1 MDNSKATRMGTAPV
15 LPLILKMS
23 LPAILSML
31 AQSLYNIVDS
41 IFISW
46 DSEAGLTAV
55 SLAFPIQMLCSA
67 VGVGTAVGINSLVAR
82 RLGEQRQEDA
92 DNAATH
98 GLILAALSS
107 VPFILFGIFF
117 SGMFFSAYSS
127 DAAVIAAGKDYL
139 SVVTIFCFGVMIEMA
154 CEKTLQATGNM
165 IAPMISKLIGTV
177 TNIVLDPIMIF
188 GLLGCPRMGAKGA
201 AIATVAG
208 QILAMLF
215 MLTVLLKGKHAV
227 HIEFKGFRFH
237 GRTIKDIYIVGFPSI
252 IMQAIGSVMTMGLN
266 GILAGFSDMAVSVL
280 GIYNKLQSFVFM
292 PIFGLNQ
299 GVMPIM
305 GYNYGAQNKERTVAT
320 LRYATMI
327 AALIMAVGTVLF
339 WAIPDLLLEIFDASD
354 EMLRV
359 GVPAFRSI
367 SICFIPA
374 AFGIAFS
381 TLFQAVGNG
390 FKSMMVSLFRQL
402 ILLLPAAYILAKIG
416 GLEAVWYAFPVAE
429 AASLLISIIFLK
441 QVYNS
446 HIKTMGASS
455 QAS

>member
-446 HIKTMGASS
+446 HIRTMGASS

>member
-117 SGMFFSAYSS
+117 SRMFFSAYSS

-402 ILLLPAAYILAKIG
+402 ILLLPAAYILAKVG

-429 AASLLISIIFLK
+429 AASLLISILFLK

-446 HIKTMGASS
+446 HIKTMGAPSK
-455 QAS
+455 A

>member
-1 MDNSKATRMGTAPV
+1 MGTAPV
-15 LPLILKMS
+15 LPLIIKMS

-55 SLAFPIQMLCSA
+55 SLAFPVQMLCSA
-67 VGVGTAVGINSLVAR
+67 VGVGTAVGINSLVSR
-82 RLGEQRQEDA
+82 RLGEQRQQDA

-107 VPFILFGIFF
+107 IPFIIFGLFFCE
-117 SGMFFSAYSS
+117 MFFSAYSS
-127 DAAVIAAGKDYL
+127 DPAVIAAGKDYL

-208 QILAMLF
+208 QILAMAF

-227 HIEFKGFRFH
+227 HVGLRGFHFH
-237 GRTIKDIYIVGFPSI
+237 GRTVKDIYIVGFPSI

-305 GYNYGAQNKERTVAT
+305 GYNYGARNKERTMAT
-320 LRYATMI
+320 LRYATII

-339 WAIPDLLLEIFDASD
+339 WTIPDLLLEIFDASD

-359 GVPAFRSI
+359 GVPAFHSI
-367 SICFIPA
+367 SLCFIPA

-402 ILLLPAAYILAKIG
+402 ILLLPAAYILAKVG

-429 AASLLISIIFLK
+429 AASLLISILFLK

-446 HIKTMGASS
+446 HIKTMGAPSK
-455 QAS
+455 A